1 MCRVRAAVW
10 GAEWSPRHQSRG
22 AGGSARGS
30 AGGSRTPRQELDAA
44 FTGRALRPA
53 PSRQHRAGPGPGHG
67 RNHSSACC
75 CRLGGKTGL
84 GQHREP
90 PRGLQPPPPKG
101 NIAWAP
107 CRGLP
112 RTPFPSLAPTRCSP
126 AASSP
131 SRRRIGCPAQA
142 VCQRRALDTPPY
154 LSFTSNINTAGAWP
168 KSAHGVGQLAGAM
181 HWRPGRHHQQG
192 EGCRGARLCR
202 GTPAAGS
209 GAGLGP
215 PRLLGTAGCPG
226 TGSNGR
232 SWLFPRGA
240 G

>member
-1 MCRVRAAVW
+1 MSPCALGAPPVSAAGTPTAPPPPPQRPSSQLPHRCSMCRVRAAVW

-90 PRGLQPPPPKG
+90 PRGLQPPPPKATLPG
-101 NIAWAP
+101 HPAEDSPGPPSPHWHPPGAP
-107 CRGLP
+107 RP
-112 RTPFPSLAPTRCSP
+112 H
-126 AASSP
+126 
-131 SRRRIGCPAQA
+131 
-142 VCQRRALDTPPY
+142 PP
-154 LSFTSNINTAGAWP
+154 
-168 KSAHGVGQLAGAM
+168 
-181 HWRPGRHHQQG
+181 
-192 EGCRGARLCR
+192 
-202 GTPAAGS
+202 PAAGGS
-209 GAGLGP
+209 AAQHRLCASAVHLT
-215 PRLLGTAGCPG
+215 PRRT
-226 TGSNGR
+226 
-232 SWLFPRGA
+232 FPLHPT
-240 G
+240 